1 MRSLADRIEHYLKKR
16 LEASSERLIEIQRS
30 EIAEIFACVPS
41 QISYVLATRFGP
53 EQGYLVESRRGGGGY
68 LRIIKLELEE
78 NQLIADLLEGIS
90 NRLVSQEEGE
100 SLINLLEEE
109 GFLTKREGLLMR
121 AVIDRNYL
129 PVELPQRDLVRA
141 GILRAML
148 YAISRKEFR

>member
-109 GFLTKREGLLMR
+109 GFLTK
-121 AVIDRNYL
+121 
-129 PVELPQRDLVRA
+129 
-141 GILRAML
+141 
-148 YAISRKEFR
+148 